1 MLVKLIKSD
10 NTLTKNILNK
20 IWFDLTDYDYINVL
34 LGKVGRK
41 YINENIDVQFND
53 EYTDVL

>member
-53 EYTDVL
+53 EYADVL